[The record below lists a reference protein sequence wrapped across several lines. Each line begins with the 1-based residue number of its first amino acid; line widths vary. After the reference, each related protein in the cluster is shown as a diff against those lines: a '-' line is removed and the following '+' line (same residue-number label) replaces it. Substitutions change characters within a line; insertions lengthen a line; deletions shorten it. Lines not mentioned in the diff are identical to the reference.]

1 MIIKMY
7 VEGNV
12 QNQMFTLQMSQVN
25 NLSSTEP
32 NFKKKKKTQKSH
44 RRQPIIKVRENGN
57 KSQFFV
63 KINKTDK
70 LITK

>member
-32 NFKKKKKTQKSH
+32 NFKKKKKNTKITQKAA
-44 RRQPIIKVRENGN
+44 NN
-57 KSQFFV
+57 KGKRKWQQ
-63 KINKTDK
+63 K
-70 LITK
+70 LVLCKDQ